1 MYLQLFPLPIQ
12 TDIIWSKTIY
22 TSKYYLNGKELEKFQ
37 KKKQILIF
45 YTTFLLIKKYFLWSL
60 VFNDK

>member
-45 YTTFLLIKKYFLWSL
+45 YTTFFCWLKKKNSL
-60 VFNDK
+60 VIGV